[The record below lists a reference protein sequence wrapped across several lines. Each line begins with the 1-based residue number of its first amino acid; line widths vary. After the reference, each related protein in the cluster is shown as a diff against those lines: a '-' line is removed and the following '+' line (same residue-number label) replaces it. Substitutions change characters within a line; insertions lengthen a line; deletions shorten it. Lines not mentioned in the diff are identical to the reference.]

1 MDKKRIQNKIT
12 KNSQF
17 TCPFKSEPIVNKT
30 DRIILLFLIIGVWGL
45 IGTLWLKPNIVGA
58 DDVINKHDF
67 VKGKHKH
74 STNDISKFKWKVRR
88 IVEDCS
94 VTEGEILC

>member
-1 MDKKRIQNKIT
+1 MQ
-12 KNSQF
+12 
-17 TCPFKSEPIVNKT
+17 KT
-30 DRIILLFLIIGVWGL
+30 DRIILLFLILGIWVL
-45 IGTLWLKPNIVGA
+45 IGTLWLRPNIVIAGDIKNT
-58 DDVINKHDF
+58 DDYLTGGHI
-67 VKGKHKH
+67 H